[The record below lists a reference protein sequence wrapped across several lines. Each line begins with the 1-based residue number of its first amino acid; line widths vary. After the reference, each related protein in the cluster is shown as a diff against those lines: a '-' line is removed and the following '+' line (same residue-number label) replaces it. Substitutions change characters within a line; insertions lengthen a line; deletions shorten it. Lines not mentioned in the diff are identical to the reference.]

1 MIYEDDIILIEQE
14 ISEVPWVKIFSKSK
28 AKEITDL
35 SEAEISHLWRAVL
48 ETERS
53 MRDFYNPD
61 KINIASFANYVP
73 KVHIHVQA
81 RFKNDSFF
89 PESMWGKKMRKANLN
104 LPNFDEFSEILR
116 ENLKVALKS

>member
-1 MIYEDDIILIEQE
+1 MIYEDDIIFIEREESE
-14 ISEVPWVKIFSKSK
+14 IPWIKIFTKTK

-35 SEAEISHLWRAVL
+35 PSEQIAHLWAAVL
-48 ETERS
+48 ECERS

-73 KVHIHVQA
+73 KVHIHLQA

-89 PESMWGKKMRKANLN
+89 PESMWGKKMRKAKLN
-104 LPNFDEFSEILR
+104 LPNFDEFAQILSA
-116 ENLKVALKS
+116 NLKIAFK